1 MCMVSLE
8 SIKQIAPE
16 IDGSIILYYSLSDGR
31 KKFDQEQNV
40 SLKEYRIPVV
50 LCISIWNL

>member
-8 SIKQIAPE
+8 SIKKIAPE

-31 KKFDQEQNV
+31 KKLDQEQNA
-40 SLKEYRIPVV
+40 SLKDIEYRW
-50 LCISIWNL
+50 C